1 MSTDAFDDALGPA
14 EPKRKVK
21 PAKPKQPAEP
31 AKKAKE
37 KRKPFS
43 FTFPDSFTE
52 KVRGAAWYE
61 RRSMSD
67 IAEEALRDWMER
79 REAEIRAETGD
90 KDFTFDRRDS
100 GDIRVGRTP
109 GK

>member
-1 MSTDAFDDALGPA
+1 MSETFDDALGGAA
-14 EPKRKVK
+14 EGKKAKPTKQKQSAK
-21 PAKPKQPAEP
+21 PAKKT
-31 AKKAKE
+31 KE

-79 REAEIRAETGD
+79 REAEIRKETGNE
-90 KDFTFDRRDS
+90 DFTFDRRDS